1 MLLRAIIVLV
11 HETIRIMNMCNLAIH
26 HTAGYDTN
34 TQSIVTYIPSYIL
47 SYFFKNINELGVSV
61 HS

>member
-1 MLLRAIIVLV
+1 MLV

-34 TQSIVTYIPSYIL
+34 TQSTVTYIPIYL
-47 SYFFKNINELGVSV
+47 ASYFFKNINELGVLVYS
-61 HS
+61 

>member
-1 MLLRAIIVLV
+1 MLV

-34 TQSIVTYIPSYIL
+34 TEYSYTYIPSYIL
-47 SYFFKNINELGVSV
+47 SYFYQNINELGVLVYS
-61 HS
+61 